1 MGLSQAMF
9 SAISGLVN
17 HQRAM
22 DNIGNNLANV
32 NTVAFKKGVFQF
44 QTLLEQTLR
53 GGSAADPNTGRGSI
67 NPLSL
72 GLGTQTGSINK
83 DFRQGP
89 LEVTGNSRDM
99 AIEGNGWFIL
109 RQGTG
114 QVLTRD
120 GTFYIG
126 ADGALLGNAGL
137 QVQGVLA
144 ETGVIPTAGDV
155 TDLTIPIGQTGAA
168 VETTEAAFTGN
179 LDSFQEIATGLRL
192 ANTPAAALP
201 YTWSTDAVTSWN
213 ALAAAGTAINGGT
226 VQTTAD
232 LAEGAGAAPT
242 DNADLNTDLADLFYL
257 DGTTWVKPFNG
268 IVDGETISVSFRKG
282 GRLTTSTFT
291 YRDGAS
297 GVPSNTVEHLA
308 EFLAGD
314 VDDVQDVSS
323 VNNAEAE
330 TLRLQGGIMG
340 TIKVP
345 PKISTTVAG
354 GDSSYN
360 VPFETGGAFRRVI
373 HVGAYDWDAVPASGD
388 EDSFNLS
395 VVSNLGSEN
404 AITDIE
410 FTYNN
415 VRHDEIFAPDLDYS
429 AVQGGS
435 ATTNLVAYDSLGNPK
450 NVTIQMVLVDRDT
463 NFSTWRWSA
472 DSYDDTDAD
481 WQVTGAPGAITTSS
495 NVGTGVIRFDS
506 EGRFVSGAELSESAG
521 ISITLEDQGVN
532 NPIRITLQQG
542 LSPTATQDLD
552 FSDMT
557 QVATDSDFNLKE
569 QDGSPPGT
577 LDSFTVT
584 ADGIIQGV
592 FSNGVVQALGRISV
606 ALVPNENGLIAAGN
620 NLFYEGPSS
629 GNAQV
634 AFANVGGRGEIRSG
648 QIETSNVDLSEEF
661 TRLVV
666 TQRGFQAN
674 ARVVTTSDEMLQ
686 ELVNLKR

>member
-67 NPLSL
+67 NPLSI

-83 DFRQGP
+83 DYGQGP

-99 AIEGNGWFIL
+99 AIEGNGWFVL

-114 QVLTRD
+114 EVLTRD

-144 ETGVIPTAGDV
+144 ENGVIPEAGDV
-155 TDLTIPIGQTGAA
+155 TDLSIPIGTTGAA
-168 VETTEAAFTGN
+168 VETTQAAFTGN
-179 LDSFQEIATGLRL
+179 LDSFQEVAAGLLL
-192 ANTPAAALP
+192 ANTPAGALP
-201 YTWSTDAVTSWN
+201 YTWSTDPVTSWT
-213 ALAAAGTAINGGT
+213 ALGGAGTAVNGGT
-226 VQTTAD
+226 VQTTVD

-242 DNADLNTDLADLFYL
+242 TNADLNTDLAELFYL

-268 IVDGETISVSFRKG
+268 IADGDEISVSFRKG

-291 YRDGAS
+291 YRSAGS
-297 GVPSNTVEHLA
+297 GVPSTTLEHLM

-340 TIKVP
+340 TIKIP
-345 PKISTTVAG
+345 PKVATTVAG
-354 GDSSYN
+354 GDSAYSA
-360 VPFETGGAFRRVI
+360 PFETGGGFRRVI
-373 HVGAYDWDAVPASGD
+373 HTNAYDWDGVPASGD

-395 VVSNLGSEN
+395 IVSNLGSEN

-450 NVTIQMVLVDRDT
+450 HVTLQMVLVDRDT
-463 NFSTWRWSA
+463 NFSTWRWTA
-472 DSYDDTDAD
+472 DSQDDTDAD
-481 WQVTGAPGAITTSS
+481 WQVTGAPGAISTNS
-495 NVGTGVIRFDS
+495 NVGTGLIRFDS
-506 EGRFVSGAELSESAG
+506 EGRFVSGAELSESSG

-532 NPIRITLQQG
+532 NPIRIGLQEG
-542 LSPTATQDLD
+542 LSADATQDLD
-552 FSDMT
+552 FSSMT
-557 QVATDSDFNLKE
+557 QVAAESDFNLKE

-592 FSNGVVQALGRISV
+592 FSNGVVQALGRIAV
-606 ALVPNENGLIAAGN
+606 AIVPNENGLISAGS

-634 AFANVGGRGEIRSG
+634 GFANVGGRGEIRSG

-674 ARVVTTSDEMLQ
+674 ARVVTTADEMLQ